1 MIDTVE
7 TILLQSLY
15 DFDGARYHERAGY
28 LGAKRR
34 KMIALLDEDLEGLE
48 GMDDS
53 LVEDYKTTI
62 EYLESISD
70 QDYET
75 IKAEL
80 VWSCEQINAG
90 ASD

>member
-15 DFDGARYHERAGY
+15 DFDGARYHERTDY

-75 IKAEL
+75 IKTEL